1 MDLTTDQPNVME
13 LSLPSSTDSTRPGTP
28 TVTNC
33 ERLHDITT
41 DIKKF
46 GIVIENIQSTIRA
59 LHLNGINDDND
70 PTLMDQTRRLQEY
83 QRLQHLAVSEF
94 RSQPP
99 CDTPGCTIH
108 HTPSNS
114 PTKSK
119 KLETLKTPATK
130 RKDNE
135 DGFTSPSNRQIAKNR
150 RTSSQT
156 ELNFKIDLRNK
167 FQNLKIDQIAGP
179 SSSSNGATHTNSIQ
193 RNIINSIVRPNVSY
207 AQAANNSAP
216 SNTSNSNNRQQMAP
230 LAKGNPAI
238 KTPTQASRVLAPPPQ
253 PVNANTNPNLVLIN
267 QTLQGIIQAL
277 STLAQQ
283 INTLNFSEN
292 SPQTNNS
299 KKSKQ
304 AKKRELHALVEAIID
319 DDE

>member
-70 PTLMDQTRRLQEY
+70 PTLMDQSRRLQEY

-167 FQNLKIDQIAGP
+167 FQNLKIDQVAGP
-179 SSSSNGATHTNSIQ
+179 SSSTNGATHTNSNQ
-193 RNIINSIVRPNVSY
+193 RNIINSIVRPIVSY

-230 LAKGNPAI
+230 LAKGNPAT

-292 SPQTNNS
+292 SQTNNS

>member
-83 QRLQHLAVSEF
+83 QRLQHLAV
-94 RSQPP
+94 
-99 CDTPGCTIH
+99 
-108 HTPSNS
+108 
-114 PTKSK
+114 
-119 KLETLKTPATK
+119 
-130 RKDNE
+130 
-135 DGFTSPSNRQIAKNR
+135 
-150 RTSSQT
+150 
-156 ELNFKIDLRNK
+156 
-167 FQNLKIDQIAGP
+167 
-179 SSSSNGATHTNSIQ
+179 
-193 RNIINSIVRPNVSY
+193 IINSIVRPNVSY

>member
-33 ERLHDITT
+33 ERLNDITT

-70 PTLMDQTRRLQEY
+70 PTLMDQNRRLQEY

-94 RSQPP
+94 RSQPL
-99 CDTPGCTIH
+99 CDIPGCTIH

-119 KLETLKTPATK
+119 KLETFKTPATK

-135 DGFTSPSNRQIAKNR
+135 DGYISPSNRQIAKNR
-150 RTSSQT
+150 RTSSQA
-156 ELNFKIDLRNK
+156 ELNFKILKRILQEKKRGQNLFPILVGTVDLGYFDLLQLFPNFLVHSQIFRLNK
-167 FQNLKIDQIAGP
+167 FGWFLK
-179 SSSSNGATHTNSIQ
+179 
-193 RNIINSIVRPNVSY
+193 
-207 AQAANNSAP
+207 
-216 SNTSNSNNRQQMAP
+216 
-230 LAKGNPAI
+230 K
-238 KTPTQASRVLAPPPQ
+238 
-253 PVNANTNPNLVLIN
+253 
-267 QTLQGIIQAL
+267 
-277 STLAQQ
+277 
-283 INTLNFSEN
+283 
-292 SPQTNNS
+292 
-299 KKSKQ
+299 
-304 AKKRELHALVEAIID
+304 
-319 DDE
+319 